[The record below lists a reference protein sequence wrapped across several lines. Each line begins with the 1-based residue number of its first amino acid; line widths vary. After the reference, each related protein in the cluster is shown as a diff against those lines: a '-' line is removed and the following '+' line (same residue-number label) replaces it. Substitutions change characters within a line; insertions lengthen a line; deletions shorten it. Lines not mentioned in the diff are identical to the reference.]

1 MPLELFLQIVGSPV
15 KLDSGHSLF
24 DSPKFTRPEMQSV
37 LNPSSAD
44 DDDVAMEFVGDDNGG
59 SEAWNWKRE
68 KQIRF

>member
-1 MPLELFLQIVGSPV
+1 
-15 KLDSGHSLF
+15 
-24 DSPKFTRPEMQSV
+24 MQSV